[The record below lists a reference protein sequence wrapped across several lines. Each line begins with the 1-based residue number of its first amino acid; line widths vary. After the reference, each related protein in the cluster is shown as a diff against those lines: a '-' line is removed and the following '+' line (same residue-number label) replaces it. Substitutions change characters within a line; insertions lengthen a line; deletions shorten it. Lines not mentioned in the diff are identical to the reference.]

1 MIQLGRPMVEL
12 RGHVVQLSVAMRVP
26 TVRKGLKSWLGA
38 VMGAVCHESGLS
50 WEWSVMGVV
59 CLWNGLLSGMW
70 RVKGVEWGGG
80 ASCCRQS
87 VSVCRLSCPQC
98 EHEHAQGLRVTKIIY
113 RYIRF
118 RVETLLATRCVFSF
132 HFGIVPSVFFPF
144 LFPPMV

>member
-1 MIQLGRPMVEL
+1 MVEL

-70 RVKGVEWGGG
+70 RVKGVEWGGCVLL
-80 ASCCRQS
+80 SS
-87 VSVCRLSCPQC
+87 VSLSVQ
-98 EHEHAQGLRVTKIIY
+98 
-113 RYIRF
+113 
-118 RVETLLATRCVFSF
+118 VELSAV
-132 HFGIVPSVFFPF
+132 
-144 LFPPMV
+144 